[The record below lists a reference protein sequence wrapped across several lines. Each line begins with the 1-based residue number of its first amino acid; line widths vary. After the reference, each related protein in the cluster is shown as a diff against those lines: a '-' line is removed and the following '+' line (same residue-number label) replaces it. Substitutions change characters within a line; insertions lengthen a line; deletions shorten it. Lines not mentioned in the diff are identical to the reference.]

1 MHVQGIGPVSVNREY
16 GLSIE
21 MRAPMDV
28 TEWLE
33 KQEPTN
39 ESAASGNSVYYISA
53 TLHNDETQENS
64 MWMLIRGV
72 NFNHQDGL
80 ALGLDPNSPQSK
92 TLIDFAHQ
100 CAMVTPAE
108 ATSLDKPAEENE

>member
-1 MHVQGIGPVSVNREY
+1 MHIQGIGPVNVNRDY

-21 MRAPMDV
+21 MRSPVDV

-39 ESAASGNSVYYISA
+39 KSAASGNSVYYISA
-53 TLHNDETQENS
+53 TVHSDETQENG
-64 MWMLIRGV
+64 MWMLIHGD
-72 NFNHQDGL
+72 NFNHQDGM
-80 ALGLDPNSPQSK
+80 ALGLDLNSPQSK

-100 CAMVTPAE
+100 CMMVTPAE
-108 ATSLDKPAEENE
+108 ATSLDGTEEKE

>member
-1 MHVQGIGPVSVNREY
+1 MHVQGIGPVSVNRDY

-21 MRAPMDV
+21 MRAPVDV

-39 ESAASGNSVYYISA
+39 KSAASGNSVYYISA
-53 TLHNDETQENS
+53 TVHEDDTQQGS
-64 MWMLIRGV
+64 TWMLIHGD

-80 ALGLDPNSPQSK
+80 ALGLDLNSPQSK

-100 CAMVTPAE
+100 CLMVTPAPSTNLE
-108 ATSLDKPAEENE
+108 PAEENE